1 MLSVESN
8 LTLGHFS
15 SLVIVCLRIFMST
28 GMTTCVLKMTLTRP
42 LVRIVVTVQDMLLWS
57 LETTSRYSFIQIV
70 VPAGVDT
77 IYFFLPFRSVSTV
90 RMKF

>member
-15 SLVIVCLRIFMST
+15 YLLIVCLNIFMST

-42 LVRIVVTVQDMLLWS
+42 LVRIVVPVQDTSLLS
-57 LETTSRYSFIQIV
+57 LETTSRYSFIQMV
-70 VPAGVDT
+70 VTAGVG
-77 IYFFLPFRSVSTV
+77 ILFIFLWCSAR
-90 RMKF
+90 